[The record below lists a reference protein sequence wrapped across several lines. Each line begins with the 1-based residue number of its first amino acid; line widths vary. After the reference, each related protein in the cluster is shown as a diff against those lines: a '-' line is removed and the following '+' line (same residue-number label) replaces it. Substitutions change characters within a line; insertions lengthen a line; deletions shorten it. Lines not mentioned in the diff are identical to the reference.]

1 MILDWIPCHKPGR
14 EEKKSQ
20 ATTTTKKRER
30 DLFKVVVVEYLNN
43 HVIILS
49 FLFAEDARRTSRRLC
64 GCVRGLP
71 EKWGCRSDD
80 RRWASHFTLFDYLIF
95 ILCVFPAKF
104 LCAHKHAPHTYP
116 LCALVSVR
124 GQSRV
129 ALPGIT
135 KTNETK
141 RCEREN

>member
-1 MILDWIPCHKPGR
+1 MILIGFHVVSR
-14 EEKKSQ
+14 AEKKRRVKRQ
-20 ATTTTKKRER
+20 QQRKKRER
-30 DLFKVVVVEYLNN
+30 DLFKVVLEYLNN
-43 HVIILS
+43 DVIILS

-116 LCALVSVR
+116 LRALVSVR

>member
-1 MILDWIPCHKPGR
+1 MRSYAIFFFKRTEKKKKTAIGMILDWIPCHKPGR

-20 ATTTTKKRER
+20 ATTTTKKIER

-71 EKWGCRSDD
+71 EK
-80 RRWASHFTLFDYLIF
+80 
-95 ILCVFPAKF
+95 
-104 LCAHKHAPHTYP
+104 
-116 LCALVSVR
+116 
-124 GQSRV
+124 
-129 ALPGIT
+129 
-135 KTNETK
+135 
-141 RCEREN
+141 

>member
-1 MILDWIPCHKPGR
+1 MQFFFLKGRKEEEDGHWDDLDWIPCHKLGR

-71 EKWGCRSDD
+71 EK
-80 RRWASHFTLFDYLIF
+80 
-95 ILCVFPAKF
+95 
-104 LCAHKHAPHTYP
+104 
-116 LCALVSVR
+116 
-124 GQSRV
+124 
-129 ALPGIT
+129 
-135 KTNETK
+135 
-141 RCEREN
+141 